1 MTEEHALALLKK
13 KDPVGLSW
21 FIDRYTPY
29 VGTVIWNII
38 GRTMTAQDAEELTSD
53 VFVVLWQQSDMP
65 QPGKVRGY
73 LGSIARHKAYSLLR
87 KRGFDLALEEDIL
100 YLAEDGP
107 EALLEEKE
115 QVRIVR
121 EAVDAMTEP
130 DREIFIRYYYY
141 CQTATT
147 IGREMKISPA
157 GVRQRLKR
165 GRDKLRAEF
174 IMGGV
179 LHEAAY
185 L

>member
-1 MTEEHALALLKK
+1 MTEEHALALLRK

-21 FIDRYTPY
+21 FMDRYTPY

-38 GRTMTAQDAEELTSD
+38 GRAMTAQDAEELCSD
-53 VFVVLWQQSDMP
+53 VFVTLWQKSDMI

-73 LGSIARHKAYSLLR
+73 LGSVARHKAYSLLR
-87 KRGFDLALEEDIL
+87 KWGFDLALEEDIVSIPT
-100 YLAEDGP
+100 DGP
-107 EALLEEKE
+107 EDILEEQE
-115 QVRIVR
+115 QIRIVR
-121 EAVDAMTEP
+121 EAVNAMTEP

-141 CQTATT
+141 CQTATA

-179 LHEAAY
+179 LNEAAY